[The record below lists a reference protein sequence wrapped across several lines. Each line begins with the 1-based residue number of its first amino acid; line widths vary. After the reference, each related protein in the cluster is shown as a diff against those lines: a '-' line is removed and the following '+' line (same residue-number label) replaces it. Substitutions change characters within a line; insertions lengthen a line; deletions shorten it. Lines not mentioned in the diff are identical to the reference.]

1 MKKKRSL
8 KTGTKRFWTGW
19 EFSGVEELNWNSLNA
34 LQVLQLYL
42 SDCINSS
49 TDLSAELAIGRFYDL
64 MEDNLPKFRR
74 LLQTARRVAYPES
87 SSAAERRLSPNNLEL
102 TRISLLTEEGVLG
115 LQRFLYAFLVKDSD
129 VLGWVS
135 TRLLDHAFFLSNGS
149 ALIINTGNILQLP
162 TNFLHKI
169 YLLKA
174 NICNVNSLESQAMI
188 AIIKAH
194 LEKEGRIDEE
204 EDVSSSDTDSNSD
217 SPPVNICA
225 AAYEARSSVRERQLE
240 LTDPECQ
247 TEDLPLSTSQ
257 HANEAEAEI
266 PTAQQSAVSVI
277 SEARA
282 EASNVNKGKGIMTK
296 EDEERLQKEKKE
308 KEERRR
314 KREEEELAEEMA
326 KKQRHEDRKA
336 AILLRQQTIQL
347 YAKQLDEMKVK
358 VHEVSQVEED
368 EQLARQLQEQ
378 FAKEEEEEAK
388 KKRKE
393 DAKFRITDSKLAK
406 ELREEWTEALISQGE
421 DADYLEKLSNKEIYR
436 AFMGQQRELARK
448 KKDEEK
454 EKAQQKSKKAI
465 ALNLRTHEERKK
477 MTDYLKARG
486 ESGKRLG
493 PMSFMNL
500 QALYTTV
507 KKEEEERLEKRP
519 VKKQRTSAPET
530 TSSLQTPSTNIPKP
544 STPPPKKSKS
554 SHPAPT
560 HQQPPLKIPKP
571 TPKPK
576 DSRNIVNWFY
586 NSQDQVFEI
595 FRGRTERRR
604 STYRSVDEVLQLP
617 DSDLQRILELG
628 EAHKPTNESG
638 KHLMLAIRHYFNPS
652 KDMVMNIKPL
662 KSHSPFVSWSYNADL
677 DEFTLIDVKKQQMRC
692 SSKAIYKMPHK
703 DIKTLSEL
711 PLNNPSKDQRGY
723 EAYQQHSAQ
732 VAADRLISS
741 IQHKLLLIGLS
752 AAVIHVRC

>member
-1 MKKKRSL
+1 
-8 KTGTKRFWTGW
+8 
-19 EFSGVEELNWNSLNA
+19 
-34 LQVLQLYL
+34 
-42 SDCINSS
+42 
-49 TDLSAELAIGRFYDL
+49 
-64 MEDNLPKFRR
+64 MEDNLPRFQRF
-74 LLQTARRVAYPES
+74 LQAAHRVAYPES
-87 SSAAERRLSPNNLEL
+87 SSAAERRLSPNNLAI
-102 TRISLLTEEGVLG
+102 TRSSLLTEEGVLG

-169 YLLKA
+169 YHLKA
-174 NICNVNSLESQAMI
+174 NIYNVNSLESQAMI

-194 LEKEGRIDEE
+194 LEKEGRINEE

-225 AAYEARSSVRERQLE
+225 AAYESRSTIKEKLREIEGPEYQLDE
-240 LTDPECQ
+240 DD
-247 TEDLPLSTSQ
+247 DLPLFTSQ
-257 HANEAEAEI
+257 IANEAEAEI

-326 KKQRHEDRKA
+326 QKQRHEDRKA

-358 VHEVSQVEED
+358 IHAGSQVEED
-368 EQLARQLQEQ
+368 ERLARQLQEQ

-421 DADYLEKLSNKEIYR
+421 DAEYLEKLSNKEIYR
-436 AFMGQQRELARK
+436 AFIGQQGELARK

-454 EKAQQKSKKAI
+454 EKAHQKSKKAI

-477 MTDYLKARG
+477 MTDFLKARG

-500 QALYTTV
+500 QALYTTM

-560 HQQPPLKIPKP
+560 HQQPPLKIPKS
-571 TPKPK
+571 TPKPE
-576 DSRNIVNWFY
+576 DSRNIVNWFH

-595 FRGRTERRR
+595 FRGRTEKRR
-604 STYRSVDEVLQLP
+604 SSYRSIDEVLQLP
-617 DSDLQRILELG
+617 DSNLQRILELG
-628 EAHKPTNESG
+628 EANEPANESG
-638 KHLMLAIRHYFNPS
+638 KRLVLAIKHYFNPS
-652 KDMVMNIKPL
+652 KDVIINIKPL
-662 KSHSPFVSWSYNADL
+662 KSHSPFVSWTYNADL
-677 DEFTLIDVKKQQMRC
+677 DEFTLTDVKKQQMRC
-692 SSKAIYKMPHK
+692 SSKAIYKMQRK

-711 PLNNPSKDQRGY
+711 PLNNPSKDPRGY
-723 EAYQQHSAQ
+723 ELERIVSHMQKLQQQS
-732 VAADRLISS
+732 D
-741 IQHKLLLIGLS
+741 
-752 AAVIHVRC
+752 